1 MMKRHQIVALTAFLM
16 ASAILFWVV
25 SCALNPVTGER
36 ELMLL
41 SETDEI
47 RLGDKTDGQVVKSYG
62 MYDDAALSGYV
73 EDLGRRLAKVSHRS
87 HLPFHFKVLD
97 SAVVNAFAVP
107 GGYVYLTRGILSYLN
122 SEAELA
128 GVIGHEIGHIA
139 ARHSAVQYSRAQ
151 LAQVGLAVGVILSED
166 FREYAGLAQLGVG
179 MLFMKFSRDNE
190 RQADDL
196 GVEYSS
202 KAGYDAR
209 HMANFFSS
217 LERLHPSSDRSGL
230 PGWFSTHPNP
240 PDRIRA
246 VQQRARE
253 WAQRLPAKKL
263 QVNRDAYLRQ
273 IDGLVFGE
281 DPRQGYVDDDVFYH
295 PGLTFQFPVPSGWK
309 LNNTP
314 AQVQM
319 VTEKKDAVI
328 LFSLAPG
335 SSPREVARKF
345 IAETKAQVISSDAI
359 EVHRLPAQRLISDIA
374 TQKGPI
380 RIMSYFIQKE
390 ERIYVFH
397 GFASQA
403 LFQQH
408 TDVFKH
414 TMGGFRNLTDRKRI
428 DVEPDRLR
436 IQATKGD
443 ATLKAALRSFGVP
456 DEELEEISLLN
467 GKLLEDRIPA
477 KTLIKLVKK
486 GR

>member
-1 MMKRHQIVALTAFLM
+1 MKRRQIVAPTTFLLV
-16 ASAILFWVV
+16 SAILFWVV
-25 SCALNPVTGER
+25 SCAMNPVTGQR

-41 SETDEI
+41 SESDEI
-47 RLGDKTDGQVVKSYG
+47 GLGHKTDGEIVKSYG
-62 MYDDAALSGYV
+62 TYDDAALSGYM
-73 EDLGRRLAKVSHRS
+73 ENLGQRMAKVSHRPQ
-87 HLPFHFKVLD
+87 LPFQFKVLD

-139 ARHSAVQYSRAQ
+139 ARHSAVQYSRAM
-151 LAQVGLAVGVILSED
+151 LAQAGLAVGVILSED

-179 MLFMKFSRDNE
+179 MLFMKFSRNDE

-196 GVEYSS
+196 GVEYAT
-202 KAGYDAR
+202 KAGYDAS
-209 HMANFFSS
+209 HMANFFTS

-253 WAQRLPAKKL
+253 WAQRLPARTL
-263 QVNRDAYLRQ
+263 QVNQEAYLRK

-295 PGLTFQFPVPSGWK
+295 PELTFQFPVPSGWK
-309 LNNTP
+309 VNNTP
-314 AQVQM
+314 AQVQIA
-319 VTEKKDAVI
+319 TEKRDAVI

-335 SSPREVARKF
+335 ASPKEVARKF
-345 IAETKAQVISSDAI
+345 IAETKAQVINSDAI
-359 EVHRLPAQRLISDIA
+359 KVNGLPAHRVTCDMK
-374 TQKGPI
+374 TQQGPI
-380 RIMSYFIQKE
+380 RIMSYFIQKDKHV
-390 ERIYVFH
+390 YVFH
-397 GFASQA
+397 GFTSQA
-403 LFQQH
+403 LFEKH
-408 TDVFKH
+408 TPVFKD
-414 TMGGFRNLTDRKRI
+414 TMGGFKNLTDRKRI

-436 IQATKGD
+436 IEATKAD
-443 ATLKAALRSFGVP
+443 ATLKEALRSLGVP
-456 DEELEEISLLN
+456 DEDFEEMSLLN
-467 GKLLEDRIPA
+467 GKRLEDRIPA